1 MKILKESRWA
11 RIGFLVL
18 LFAVPLYPKFPLLGV
33 KHTYVAIRVTD
44 LVVTGVLGLWLL
56 EVVARRRWN
65 LGQPLRKYFFL
76 FWLAGLLANLSAF
89 WITDFLNIHLAFL
102 HWLRR
107 IEYMAVFFLALDA
120 GEDKETI
127 RHLLRILLLVVFLV
141 FAYGIGQKYFGL
153 PVVSTMNAEFS
164 SGLVLHLDKWV
175 RISSTFAGHYDLAA
189 WLVLVLPLVLA
200 LALAEELFWRIV
212 AILIFLAG
220 FQLLVWTASRISFV
234 AYLLAI
240 TVTLVIQRRWLL
252 WVLLLAFSLGFGL
265 HSQELNTRLV
275 STVSPVITFWQK
287 VTSRYHQGQERPP
300 LVRRKKVVALAPTKV
315 STTVP
320 VAAEAGHSAQKKRT
334 IIREVRTWPKPEELK
349 AATARSS
356 LIRFRVEWP
365 RAWRAWVKN
374 PLWGLGYS
382 SLGLAT
388 DCDYLRLLGETGL
401 VGFLAFLLIPGH
413 LLNSFWQ
420 AWRGSDRRTKIFL
433 AGFVGSLLGFLANAF
448 FIDVFEASKDAFSF
462 WLLMGLGYKLS
473 QDHEKKTKR

>member
-1 MKILKESRWA
+1 MKILKGSRWA

-33 KHTYVAIRVTD
+33 KHTYVAIRVMD
-44 LVVTGVLGLWLL
+44 LLVAGVLGFWLL
-56 EVVARRRWN
+56 EIIARRRWK

-76 FWLAGLLANLSAF
+76 FWLAGFLANLSAF
-89 WITDFLNIHLAFL
+89 WITDFINIHLAFL

-120 GEDKETI
+120 GEDKRSIE
-127 RHLLRILLLVVFLV
+127 RFLRVLLLVVFLV

-164 SGLVLHLDKWV
+164 SGLILHLDKWV

-200 LALAEELFWRIV
+200 LALTEKWFWRLV
-212 AILIFLAG
+212 AIFIFLAG

-234 AYLLAI
+234 AYLLAMTI
-240 TVTLVIQRRWLL
+240 TLVIQRRWLL
-252 WVLLLAFSLGFGL
+252 WLLLLAFSLGFGL
-265 HSQELNTRLV
+265 HSRELNTRLV
-275 STVSPVITFWQK
+275 STVSPVVAFWQRA
-287 VTSRYHQGQERPP
+287 SARYHRAPKKPP
-300 LVRRKKVVALAPTKV
+300 VAAKKVVVSPTQVPATGNVV
-315 STTVP
+315 S
-320 VAAEAGHSAQKKRT
+320 EAGQSAQQRRT

-365 RAWRAWVKN
+365 RAWRAWAKN

-420 AWRGSDRRTKIFL
+420 AWRESDRRTKIFL
-433 AGFVGSLLGFLANAF
+433 AGFIGSLLGFLANAF

-473 QDHEKKTKR
+473 QGYEKKTKR